1 MTGKGRAARQIAQLQ
16 TENNELKQM
25 SDGATKMQT
34 IEDIPKGASNRTQ
47 EGLLAERCVLHNP
60 SSRLRY
66 KSGKRVTKTPV

>member
-1 MTGKGRAARQIAQLQ
+1 
-16 TENNELKQM
+16 M

-60 SSRLRY
+60 NSRLRY